1 MAYGGSQDRVL
12 IGAAAPSLHH
22 SHTRPNLSRMYNL
35 HHSSQQCWILNPLS
49 EARDQTCNLQRILVG
64 FISAASGQEL
74 LWQVFFNGHN
84 PYLHIHTHNGNKLVK
99 HLNLKKDCICLLLF
113 PRKILTKLYNFYIL
127 MFTFNSIYNQML
139 C

>member
-1 MAYGGSQDRVL
+1 MFCFLLFSATPMAYGGSQDRVL
-12 IGAAAPSLHH
+12 IGAAAASLHH

-99 HLNLKKDCICLLLF
+99 HLNLKKIIYVCSYFPGRSLL
-113 PRKILTKLYNFYIL
+113 NFII
-127 MFTFNSIYNQML
+127 FTY
-139 C
+139 